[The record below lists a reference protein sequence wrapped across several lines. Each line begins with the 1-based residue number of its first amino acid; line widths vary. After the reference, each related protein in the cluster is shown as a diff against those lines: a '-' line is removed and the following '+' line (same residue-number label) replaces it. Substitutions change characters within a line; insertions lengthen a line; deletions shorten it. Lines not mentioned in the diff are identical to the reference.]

1 MKGTQIALA
10 TLLIGVFL
18 YFDNYLVGN
27 ITIEIGE
34 FLFPATLAEK
44 LEGQIS
50 TWKAVVVACIV
61 YFALFSLVMGA
72 VAAITKTPKANY
84 AVLPGIALV
93 LKVLQHIGS
102 YFFVSGATFL
112 NIHIAYLIII
122 ALCCAGAK
130 QGATEPEET
139 S

>member
-18 YFDNYLVGN
+18 YFDNYLVGS
-27 ITIEIGE
+27 IAGEIGE
-34 FLFPATLAEK
+34 FLFSTTLAERMS
-44 LEGQIS
+44 GQVS
-50 TWKAVVVACIV
+50 TWKMVVVACIV
-61 YFALFSLVMGA
+61 YFILFTLVMGA
-72 VAAITKTPKANY
+72 VAAITRTPKANY

-102 YFFVSGATFL
+102 YFFVSGATFF
-112 NIHIAYLIII
+112 NIHIAYLVIIG
-122 ALCCAGAK
+122 LCFAAAT
-130 QGATEPEET
+130 QGTTEPEDA